1 MQFRYFEL
9 NTLNPE
15 VYSDT
20 RQMARCLIV
29 DLSPSEDSNLH
40 PTVVTLHTH
49 TNEVLIFTSLP
60 SSPSTITKKILEAD
74 DATLLRQSQQQR
86 SILVRKNNMYIE
98 TTLLPLND
106 ILSTPESAT
115 TCGVLIKAL
124 PPRQCTK
131 GDYLCTIYLVDET
144 SIAPVIV
151 TVFATE
157 LAKLEIFTVVLFR
170 NVECSVSD
178 RPFFYLLSM
187 FRNIRTKSQRPRPL
201 DTQE

>member
-1 MQFRYFEL
+1 
-9 NTLNPE
+9 
-15 VYSDT
+15 
-20 RQMARCLIV
+20 MARCLIV